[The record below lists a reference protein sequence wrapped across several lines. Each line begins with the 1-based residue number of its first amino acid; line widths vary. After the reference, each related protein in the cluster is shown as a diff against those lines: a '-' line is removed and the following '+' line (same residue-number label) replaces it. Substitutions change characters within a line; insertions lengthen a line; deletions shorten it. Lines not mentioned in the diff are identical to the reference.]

1 MESGTT
7 VAGREEPKTI
17 AAIGIEELKALIARA
32 VNEQLNLLPKQP
44 NNPAD
49 KKVVADLKIEEFKAL
64 IAPAIAEQL
73 KIWLNQQSSEEKK
86 VADLTVAELRTLI
99 TQIVDERLILWVQ
112 PPHPKNT
119 RSPQEI
125 LAAMDRLRWT
135 PPPGAPTGSEMIIA
149 EREKWRQP
157 M

>member
-1 MESGTT
+1 ME
-7 VAGREEPKTI
+7 AEKTI
-17 AAIGIEELKALIARA
+17 TEENEELKALIARI
-32 VNEQLNLLPKQP
+32 VNEQLKLLLEQP
-44 NNPAD
+44 P
-49 KKVVADLKIEEFKAL
+49 E
-64 IAPAIAEQL
+64 
-73 KIWLNQQSSEEKK
+73 SKK

-112 PPHPKNT
+112 PPHPKDT

>member
-1 MESGTT
+1 ME
-7 VAGREEPKTI
+7 AQKTI
-17 AAIGIEELKALIARA
+17 AEENEQLKALIARI
-32 VNEQLNLLPKQP
+32 VNEQLKLLLQQP
-44 NNPAD
+44 PP
-49 KKVVADLKIEEFKAL
+49 E
-64 IAPAIAEQL
+64 
-73 KIWLNQQSSEEKK
+73 SKK

-112 PPHPKNT
+112 PPHPKDT

-125 LAAMDRLRWT
+125 LEAMDRLRWT
-135 PPPGAPTGSEMIIA
+135 PPPGAPTGSEIIIE